1 MDTLIAL
8 VAASLLTT
16 QSSDFNMPDQNGE
29 TYTIK
34 TQSGSE
40 YTLTMRGGV
49 YDFPDPTEGEL
60 VASDGDFPMTG
71 GWEFNSG
78 VLTQF
83 DVPPVDHD
91 NGTWTHDCQNGWPVI
106 EVGETVSDPC
116 WMTSTTGTPIEVTR
130 TG

>member
-8 VAASLLTT
+8 VAASFLTA

-34 TQSGSE
+34 TQSGAD
-40 YTLTMRGGV
+40 YTLTIRGAV
-49 YDFPDPTEGEL
+49 YDFPGSTEGEL
-60 VASDGDFPMTG
+60 VASDGNFPMSG
-71 GWEFNSG
+71 DWEFDSG
-78 VLTQF
+78 VLTEF
-83 DVPPVDHD
+83 SVLLMGDDSD
-91 NGTWTHDCQNGWPVI
+91 TWTHDCQNGWPVI